1 MGHQRQLVLAGTDLR
16 ANMKVCKFTW
26 NSLTKVQLH
35 VYSYIATYMAATHRT
50 LGRLGEGGT
59 RSLFLLLRSKG
70 VLS

>member
-1 MGHQRQLVLAGTDLR
+1 MGHQRQLVLAGTDFR

-26 NSLTKVQLH
+26 NSLTKVQL
-35 VYSYIATYMAATHRT
+35 YSYIATYMAATHRT

-59 RSLFLLLRSKG
+59 SLFLLLRSKG